1 MSRYLELHNFIKTH
15 AALGWMTPS
24 QRQALEA
31 IQNLLRSYRVINL
44 YGPRGCGKT
53 FLGWMCHRESI
64 GIYLPHSSLLQRHAS
79 SLSPSCLIIDNAQS
93 NRAAFR
99 NILKEVQIFSV
110 PNLIVISRNPI
121 REEIPAIEL
130 HCTEHDYKRAIHNLS
145 LDNHQQE
152 VGSQMNLWHIFDSNC
167 NAKNFQ
173 RKSPTEI
180 IQ

>member
-64 GIYLPHSSLLQRHAS
+64 GIHLPHPSLLQRHTSTLS
-79 SLSPSCLIIDNAQS
+79 SSCVIIDNVQS
-93 NRAAFR
+93 SRHGFR
-99 NILKEVQIFSV
+99 QILKEVQILSI
-110 PNLIVISRNPI
+110 PNLIVISQNPI
-121 REEIPAIEL
+121 KEQIAGIEL
-130 HCTEHDYKRAIHNLS
+130 HCTEHDYELAIHNLS

-152 VGSQMNLWHIFDSNC
+152 VGSQMNLWHIFDS
-167 NAKNFQ
+167 KL
-173 RKSPTEI
+173 
-180 IQ
+180 